1 MLILPKMDGSVI
13 LNSNLRQM
21 KPEGLQVPSGFVYKR
36 KMIRQ
41 VRQ

>member
-21 KPEGLQVPSGFVYKR
+21 KPEGLEVPSGFAYKR
-36 KMIRQ
+36 KMLRQ